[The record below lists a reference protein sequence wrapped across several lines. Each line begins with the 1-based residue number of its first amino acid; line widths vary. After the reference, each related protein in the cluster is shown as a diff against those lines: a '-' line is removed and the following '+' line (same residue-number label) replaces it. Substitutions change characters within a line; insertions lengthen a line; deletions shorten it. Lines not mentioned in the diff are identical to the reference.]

1 MAAFIVIILNA
12 VLSKVLN
19 DKQLPSCK
27 KSDQNVEKNQSYET
41 VYIDF
46 NFVKD
51 PFLQTLKNSE
61 VFFIKIK
68 KEKGKNSV

>member
-1 MAAFIVIILNA
+1 MRF
-12 VLSKVLN
+12 SKVPN

-41 VYIDF
+41 IYRAL

-51 PFLQTLKNSE
+51 LNQLINY
-61 VFFIKIK
+61 
-68 KEKGKNSV
+68 